1 MEKPVVTNLFL
12 YSIMSGL
19 IVVGTAGTI
28 IGKYLDL
35 TAAPRSANGC
45 YYFTHPY
52 LQTYFMFL
60 GELLC
65 FPMLWIKLYVD
76 RYNS

>member
-12 YSIMSGL
+12 YSIMGGL

-35 TAAPRSANGC
+35 TAAPSSDSGC
-45 YYFTHPY
+45 YYFAHPY

-65 FPMLWIKLYVD
+65 FPMLWIKLYFD
-76 RYNS
+76 KR